1 MSLKIR
7 LKNLG
12 ILKHAEF
19 SLGDLT
25 LICGENN
32 TGKTYAAYALY
43 GFLHAWRGLIDF
55 EVSDTQ
61 AQRLLT
67 DGGIKI
73 GLGGYAEKS
82 NQFLAEACKRYTD
95 QLDTVLAA
103 AEGRFRNS
111 EFQIQT
117 GAIDI
122 RKKEFKREMGIVVDR
137 LLTYSKEKGSEEL
150 TVSLLV
156 EKELGRKID
165 PDFARSAI
173 NFIIGY
179 AICSDFFPD
188 FFVSSAE
195 RTGTAAFR
203 RELNFARNRLL
214 EEIGRADQKTDP
226 QELLFKS
233 YQPYPLPI
241 EENVGFIRQLED
253 TAKKQSFLAKEHPE
267 VLEAFADIIGGEYT
281 ITQDGRLYYTPKGT
295 GIKLTMVESS
305 SAVRSLLDLGFYLR
319 HVAQKGHLLMVDEP
333 ELNLHPANQRRIARL
348 FARLVNL
355 GVKVFIT
362 THSDYIVKELNTLIM
377 LNHDKPHLK
386 RIAEENGYRQSE
398 LICSDQVKVYMT
410 QEALVPLEEGQ
421 KRRRRGLTL
430 VEADVDPVLGIE
442 ASSFDKTIDEMN
454 SIQEDIIWGAE

>member
-25 LICGENN
+25 VICGENN
-32 TGKTYAAYALY
+32 TGKTYAAYALH
-43 GFLHAWRGLIDF
+43 GFLVSWLDLLNF
-55 EVSDTQ
+55 PVSDTQ
-61 AQRLLT
+61 IQSLLT

-73 GLGGYAEKS
+73 A
-82 NQFLAEACKRYTD
+82 LAKYIERADQRLAAACKRYTD
-95 QLDTVLAA
+95 LLPVVFAA
-103 AEGRFRNS
+103 DELRFRNS
-111 EFQIQT
+111 EFHLQT

-122 RKKEFKREMGIVVDR
+122 RNKEFKREMGIVTDR
-137 LLTYSKEKGSEEL
+137 FLTYSKEKDSEEL

-156 EKELGRKID
+156 AKKIGGKID

-173 NFIIGY
+173 NSIIGY
-179 AICSDFFPD
+179 FIFSDSFPYP
-188 FFVSSAE
+188 FISSAE
-195 RTGTAAFR
+195 RTGATIFR
-203 RELNFARNRLL
+203 RELNSNRNRPF
-214 EEIGRADQKTDP
+214 EKMGRADQRY
-226 QELLFKS
+226 LR
-233 YQPYPLPI
+233 YPLPVKT
-241 EENVGFIRQLED
+241 NAGFMGELED
-253 TAKKQSFLAKEHPE
+253 IAKHQSFIASEHPE
-267 VLEAFADIIGGEYT
+267 VLEDFADIIGGKYT
-281 ITQDGRLYYTPKGT
+281 ITQDDQLYYTPKGT
-295 GIKLTMVESS
+295 QDKLTMIESS
-305 SAVRSLLDLGFYLR
+305 STVRSLVDLGFYLR

-386 RIAEENGYRQSE
+386 RIAKENSYRQSE
-398 LICSDQVKVYMT
+398 LIRSDQVKVYMT
-410 QEALVPLEEGQ
+410 QEVLVPLEEGQ

-442 ASSFDKTIDEMN
+442 ARSFDETIDEMN